1 VEAKLALP
9 SMTTSGQFRIAY
21 DDWGFGEPALLL
33 LPGWCADRTVFQEL
47 AQRLSANHRVLALDW
62 RGHGDSERPAG
73 DFGAMQL
80 VEDALA
86 VIEDSGAEQI
96 VPISL
101 EQGGWVALELR
112 RRLRSRIPKLVLTE
126 WLVLEPPAQFLELI
140 QKLQSPKD
148 WRQAVLKMFSIWLN
162 GTNAL
167 TAVRFVYKT
176 MGSYSFD
183 MWSRAAREI
192 GDAYW
197 REETPLNAL
206 LRLDQPPPVL
216 HLYGEPVDPSY
227 LVAQQAFAFEHPWF
241 EVMKLDA
248 HSHFSLLE
256 IPGEV
261 ARVIETFLRS

>member
-1 VEAKLALP
+1 
-9 SMTTSGQFRIAY
+9 MTTSGEYRIAY

-33 LPGWCADRTVFQEL
+33 LPGWCADRTVFQDL

-62 RGHGDSERPAG
+62 RGHGDSERPTG

-112 RRLRSRIPKLVLTE
+112 RRVAQPYSETGSDGVAPARTARPVFGIASEIAITKTMAASCAENVLDLAE
-126 WLVLEPPAQFLELI
+126 RHECADSGAFR
-140 QKLQSPKD
+140 LQ
-148 WRQAVLKMFSIWLN
+148 
-162 GTNAL
+162 
-167 TAVRFVYKT
+167 T

-192 GDAYW
+192 GDAYG
-197 REETPLNAL
+197 REGTPLNAL

-227 LVAQQAFAFEHPWF
+227 LAAQQAFALEHPWF
-241 EVMKLDA
+241 DVMKLDA
-248 HSHFSLLE
+248 YSHFSLLE

>member
-112 RRLRSRIPKLVLTE
+112 R
-126 WLVLEPPAQFLELI
+126 
-140 QKLQSPKD
+140 QS
-148 WRQAVLKMFSIWLN
+148 F
-162 GTNAL
+162 
-167 TAVRFVYKT
+167 
-176 MGSYSFD
+176 
-183 MWSRAAREI
+183 RA
-192 GDAYW
+192 G
-197 REETPLNAL
+197 PN
-206 LRLDQPPPVL
+206 
-216 HLYGEPVDPSY
+216 
-227 LVAQQAFAFEHPWF
+227 
-241 EVMKLDA
+241 
-248 HSHFSLLE
+248 
-256 IPGEV
+256 
-261 ARVIETFLRS
+261 